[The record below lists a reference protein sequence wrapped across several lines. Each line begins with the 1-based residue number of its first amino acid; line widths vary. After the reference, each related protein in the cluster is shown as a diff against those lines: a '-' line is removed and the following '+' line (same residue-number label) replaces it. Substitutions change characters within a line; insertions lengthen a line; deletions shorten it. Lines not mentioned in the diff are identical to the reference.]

1 MSDVFFL
8 KQKSQTYKS
17 ILVVIKI
24 FPKSVDEELVFIGC
38 VVDFEKLI
46 KNFIK
51 PLKLSS
57 NDFIWML
64 DKNGRL
70 IFHPRHEEMIF
81 KSVNSSE
88 QKCMKCH
95 TSFDVQREIVKSKIQ
110 NIGEYYVQ
118 GDEPTKI
125 FASVPIKI
133 GNQKWAIVISTFL
146 PDVTNKLKN
155 KFFLFFV
162 LGIIILLTFL
172 IFVVLIYLLNLKR
185 IKANE
190 ERTNLEKQQEYQEQL
205 NHYSRLASIG
215 ELVDSVAHEINTP
228 IGIIS
233 TYSEIISMKEANN
246 SRIEQELEI
255 IKRQTKRINDY
266 TKGLLNFSK
275 RISFEPISIDI
286 KSLLNESIFL
296 IHPKLKEK
304 KIKIKKHFESDN
316 LIVLGDQRQL
326 EQVFINLI
334 NNAIDAV
341 STNGI
346 IKISS
351 RKDKAFD
358 EIYNENKSGYVLVEI
373 EDNGTG
379 IIQKDM
385 QNIFEPFFST
395 KVKSGTGLGLTITK
409 SIVQRHKGKIEV
421 ESVVGRG
428 TIFKVYLPLNCDK
441 G

>member
-1 MSDVFFL
+1 M
-8 KQKSQTYKS
+8 
-17 ILVVIKI
+17 
-24 FPKSVDEELVFIGC
+24 
-38 VVDFEKLI
+38 
-46 KNFIK
+46 
-51 PLKLSS
+51 
-57 NDFIWML
+57 
-64 DKNGRL
+64 R
-70 IFHPRHEEMIF
+70 
-81 KSVNSSE
+81 
-88 QKCMKCH
+88 
-95 TSFDVQREIVKSKIQ
+95 
-110 NIGEYYVQ
+110 
-118 GDEPTKI
+118 GDEPIKI

-162 LGIIILLTFL
+162 LGIIILFTFL

-185 IKANE
+185 IKADE
-190 ERTNLEKQQEYQEQL
+190 ERTNLEKQQEYQEKL

-246 SRIEQELEI
+246 SRIKQELEI

-316 LIVLGDQRQL
+316 LIVSGDQRQL

-351 RKDKAFD
+351 KKDKAFD